1 MLMCKQNFFD
11 DYISKHWDSL
21 VLAEED
27 GDIDDLPD
35 QAKDEACLIWLT
47 KFSSWHTD
55 IYPASISDSV
65 AKIATQMLFKDKVA
79 SRIVTNLFV
88 AMAEDDESDDRD
100 DLWWSHAGEMHLD
113 TIVNA
118 RNFAD
123 EMREMIYEYL
133 YEDMQ
138 DAITERVG
146 FMIAE
151 AKWSNYDEE

>member
-11 DYISKHWDSL
+11 DFISKHWDSL

-35 QAKDEACLIWLT
+35 EAKDEACLIWLT

-88 AMAEDDESDDRD
+88 AMADDDESDDRD

-113 TIVNA
+113 TIVNLG
-118 RNFAD
+118 NFAD
-123 EMREMIYEYL
+123 AMRELIYEYL
-133 YEDMQ
+133 YNDMQ
-138 DAITERVG
+138 DAIIERVN
-146 FMIAE
+146 FIVEE
-151 AKWSNYDEE
+151 AKWSDYDEE